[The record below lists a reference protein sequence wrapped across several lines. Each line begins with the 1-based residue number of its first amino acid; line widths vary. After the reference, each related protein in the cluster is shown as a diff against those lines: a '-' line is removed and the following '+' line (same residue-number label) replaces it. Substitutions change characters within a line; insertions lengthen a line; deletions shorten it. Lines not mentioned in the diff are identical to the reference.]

1 MTEASPRNAK
11 KPTTSV
17 TVVTNGPEARA
28 GSTPILSNSTGN
40 TKATSE
46 YLPLLNHFY
55 NRWQASL

>member
-1 MTEASPRNAK
+1 MNGAIQHVYAGDYDGTSPYHDSNDH
-11 KPTTSV
+11 P
-17 TVVTNGPEARA
+17 
-28 GSTPILSNSTGN
+28 NSTGN